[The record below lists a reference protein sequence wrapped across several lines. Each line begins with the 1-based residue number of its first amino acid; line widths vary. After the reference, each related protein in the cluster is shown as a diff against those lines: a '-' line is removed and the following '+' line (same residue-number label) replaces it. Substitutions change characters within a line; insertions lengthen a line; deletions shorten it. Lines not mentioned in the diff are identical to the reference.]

1 MLAQKRSLL
10 WIVGLLCL
18 VLSGLLVRFGGHIS
32 GVDLLS
38 SCLLAASVV
47 ASGIASLAGGASG
60 GDR

>member
-18 VLSGLLVRFGGHIS
+18 VLSGVLGRFAGHVE

-38 SCLLAASVV
+38 SVLLGASVV
-47 ASGIASLAGGASG
+47 ASGIASFAGGESG
-60 GDR
+60 GSR